1 MTVNAFLEFFNFDN
15 SIQSSEKINYG
26 EIEIPKYALEET
38 VDEPGNKEFN
48 YYSYNSEEKAY
59 DMRRLYWDEGFFTHY
74 LYHFRASEL
83 CKLLNSGNLYKH
95 ILAETRKANKII
107 DDCVALMAQDNSECQ
122 LALKNNDTEH
132 YKKLLNNLRL
142 IVSESVYRN
151 MVLVF

>member
-1 MTVNAFLEFFNFDN
+1 MTVNAFLEFFNFEN

-38 VDEPGNKEFN
+38 VDV
-48 YYSYNSEEKAY
+48 
-59 DMRRLYWDEGFFTHY
+59 RRLYWDEGFFTHY